1 MISFHSIFPIAV
13 IESCHVLPPD
23 HSSSG
28 MATYFISSPSLDLGF
43 ICCIALHC
51 IHVCS
56 LLLTYHPPRK
66 FTLRFSHLTVLLDM
80 YSSLTQSYGTM
91 STFLFNVLELER
103 PVESAP
109 LAVLF
114 CFVSFHF
121 RKDISYI
128 TLHDDTPKPIFFL
141 FLQPYPSLLRKDKA
155 SLIFIYICIPRI
167 IISLWAAFISYYWC
181 AKNQIKRTGVAL
193 LMARY
198 YYYAWDVL
206 KF

>member
-1 MISFHSIFPIAV
+1 MPCFA
-13 IESCHVLPPD
+13 PD

-80 YSSLTQSYGTM
+80 YSSLTRSYGTM

-103 PVESAP
+103 PVESVP

-114 CFVSFHF
+114 RFVSFHF
-121 RKDISYI
+121 RKDIYHI
-128 TLHDDTPKPIFFL
+128 LH
-141 FLQPYPSLLRKDKA
+141 YMM
-155 SLIFIYICIPRI
+155 IPRNRLFSFFFNPI
-167 IISLWAAFISYYWC
+167 PPSSARTKHLSSLYIFVYPE
-181 AKNQIKRTGVAL
+181 
-193 LMARY
+193 
-198 YYYAWDVL
+198 
-206 KF
+206 